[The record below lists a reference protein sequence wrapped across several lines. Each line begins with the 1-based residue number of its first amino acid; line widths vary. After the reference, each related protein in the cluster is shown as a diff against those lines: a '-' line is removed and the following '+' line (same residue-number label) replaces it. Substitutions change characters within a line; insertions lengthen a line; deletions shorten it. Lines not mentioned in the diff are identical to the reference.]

1 MRLDHIEDAIGRQ
14 LLHVIKQNR
23 YILLVFDEDVKC
35 ELRATHGY
43 GVDDTE
49 LEEGSSLDIS
59 DYSKDDLLE
68 CGVITQAW
76 LDEQEAARKEKLA
89 WLTRSKEAAEL
100 AEYKRL
106 KKKYEK

>member
-14 LLHVIKQNR
+14 LLHVIKNGR
-23 YILLVFDEDVKC
+23 SILLIFDEDVKC
-35 ELRATHGY
+35 ELRAT
-43 GVDDTE
+43 DDHE
-49 LEEGSSLDIS
+49 LEQGSSLDIS

-76 LDEQEAARKEKLA
+76 LDEQEAARKRKLELSA
-89 WLTRSKEAAEL
+89 RSQEAAEL

-106 KKKYEK
+106 KKKYEDK

>member
-1 MRLDHIEDAIGRQ
+1 MRLNQIEDAIGRQ
-14 LLHVIKQNR
+14 LLHVIKNGR
-23 YILLVFDEDVKC
+23 SILLIFDEDVKC
-35 ELRATHGY
+35 ELRAT
-43 GVDDTE
+43 DDHE
-49 LEEGSSLDIS
+49 LEERSSLDVGE
-59 DYSKDDLLE
+59 YSKEELLK

-106 KKKYEK
+106 KKKYEDE

>member
-14 LLHVIKQNR
+14 LLHVIKQSR

-35 ELRATHGY
+35 EFRATRGY
-43 GVDDTE
+43 SVDDTE
-49 LEEGSSLDIS
+49 LEESSSLDIS

-76 LDEQEAARKEKLA
+76 LDEQEAARKRKLELSA
-89 WLTRSKEAAEL
+89 KSQEAAEL